1 MLLGKVEEELLKAAE
16 SADRKIIRCL
26 AAVRRFNIESA
37 RKILRDLQSDAFGR
51 RSDGEFLL
59 LFEKLQGTGLV
70 WWSSEKHGYVVG
82 EPLRRII
89 DLRIEKGPPSEFQ
102 KRHTI
107 ALDFYRQAVARNPLD
122 QPLYLL
128 EILYHVAR
136 REVGASAE
144 QLKQVVIQD
153 FIERYL
159 DSAHLSADGAD
170 TFRHLLER
178 DEELQNSRNI
188 LPYEIREDINTR
200 ISALINER
208 DAQVKEEGAQG

>member
-1 MLLGKVEEELLKAAE
+1 MQ
-16 SADRKIIRCL
+16 R
-26 AAVRRFNIESA
+26 
-37 RKILRDLQSDAFGR
+37 
-51 RSDGEFLL
+51 
-59 LFEKLQGTGLV
+59 TGLV

-170 TFRHLLER
+170 IFWHLLDR

-208 DAQVKEEGAQG
+208 DAQVKEEGAQQ